1 MKPWKTQQTK
11 AVISLFSDCQKVL
24 VKTAE
29 FKGIKPTECD
39 PLLWFFES
47 SSHQK
52 SEKNEIVLAPAKIL
66 EPDAKTVKPS
76 TADPKGTYSMLSD
89 SKPNLNQNDQDF

>member
-47 SSHQK
+47 SSCQK
-52 SEKNEIVLAPAKIL
+52 SENAKIL
-66 EPDAKTVKPS
+66 EPDAETVEPS
-76 TADPKGTYSMLSD
+76 KADPKGTYSMLSD

>member
-1 MKPWKTQQTK
+1 MK
-11 AVISLFSDCQKVL
+11 AVILLFSDCQEVL

-29 FKGIKPTECD
+29 FKGIKPTASD
-39 PLLWFFES
+39 PLSWFFKS

-66 EPDAKTVKPS
+66 EPDAETFKPS
-76 TADPKGTYSMLSD
+76 KADPKGTL
-89 SKPNLNQNDQDF
+89 LNALQ